1 MSGSKSFFLSR
12 GVTKASFISS
22 GKTPDERE
30 RLIILVIGVAST
42 ETRLLRREVGNG
54 SRAFE
59 GSLNN
64 ADLLTEKAAE
74 PFYQLKK
81 RTVLRKARNGFLE
94 KQRVDYFEE

>member
-54 SRAFE
+54 SRADDLVGSDIMRE
-59 GSLNN
+59 ATSSVVTGLNEESKQVGRRTGSLSS
-64 ADLLTEKAAE
+64 
-74 PFYQLKK
+74 
-81 RTVLRKARNGFLE
+81 
-94 KQRVDYFEE
+94 VDGGSKDR